1 MGHRETVK
9 LETSG
14 QSMKSYLEIFRR
26 TESFLVLSIYK
37 AEERWL
43 VAMETEYTEY
53 HRGYPH
59 EL

>member
-14 QSMKSYLEIFRR
+14 QPMKSYLEIFRG

-37 AEERWL
+37 AEER
-43 VAMETEYTEY
+43 
-53 HRGYPH
+53 
-59 EL
+59 